1 MKQLNNRKK
10 KIRSQRKSNRIPIIL
25 MIKNNNNSWFKLMFI
40 FTDKEELD
48 LKINK
53 IKELN
58 KINFLHNQAKLSQST
73 RLNPHHN
80 KDKEIFKGEH
90 NH

>member
-1 MKQLNNRKK
+1 
-10 KIRSQRKSNRIPIIL
+10 
-25 MIKNNNNSWFKLMFI
+25 MFI
-40 FTDKEELD
+40 LTDKEELD

-58 KINFLHNQAKLSQST
+58 KINFLPNQAKLSQST

-80 KDKEIFKGEH
+80 KDKEIFKGEY
-90 NH
+90 NHQPLKSHQFKIIGTGWMFRVIE